1 MSSHF
6 TRRTFLTSAAGGA
19 SLAAAGPALA
29 VTGPGVETATMPLR
43 PLGKT
48 GRMVSIIGFGGG
60 SRYLLQ
66 EDLEVAERMIHRAIE
81 LGINYFDTGHSYL
94 KGEVRESQ
102 QRYGR
107 FLIPSHRK
115 QITLS
120 TKLNARDA
128 ETAKKQLDETLNDL
142 KTDRIDI
149 LHFHGL
155 AKTEEIDQIVSK
167 TGALGAYRKWKD
179 QGVIG
184 AIGVTGHQNSKVI
197 LEAMK
202 RIDPDCVM
210 CPQNPGHDQKPGHP
224 MYPGDGFASD
234 VIPYALNHGIGLLAM
249 KILAQG
255 NLIGRGGITP
265 EELIRYALTLP
276 LAAVVIGMPSLEV
289 VESCA
294 RVARAIEPMPEELRD
309 KLRKKVASAATDG
322 TLMYLANGYI
332 DGQGVVPSG
341 RRASPLA

>member
-19 SLAAAGPALA
+19 SLAAAGPALTA
-29 VTGPGVETATMPLR
+29 AGPGIEAPTMPLR

-48 GRMVSIIGFGGG
+48 GRMVSIVGFGGG

-94 KGEVRESQ
+94 KGQVRESQ
-102 QRYGR
+102 RRYGQ
-107 FLIPSHRK
+107 FLVPRYRK
-115 QITLS
+115 RITLS
-120 TKLNARDA
+120 TKLDARDA
-128 ETAKKQLDETLNDL
+128 ETAKTQLEETLNDL
-142 KTDRIDI
+142 KTDHIDI

-155 AKTEEIDQIVSK
+155 ASIEEIDQIVSK
-167 TGALGAYRKWKD
+167 AGALEAFRKWKD

-184 AIGVTGHQNSKVI
+184 AIGVTGHQDSKVI
-197 LEAMK
+197 LDAMK
-202 RIDPDCVM
+202 RIAPDCVM

-224 MYPGDGFASD
+224 MYPGVDFAGD
-234 VIPYALNHGIGLLAM
+234 VIPYALDHGIGLLAM

-255 NLIGRGGITP
+255 NLIGRGGITA

-276 LAAVVIGMPSLEV
+276 LDAVVIGMPSLEV

-294 RVARAIEPMPEELRD
+294 RIARTIEPMPEELRD
-309 KLRKKVASAATDG
+309 TLRKKVASTATEG
-322 TLMYLANGYI
+322 TYPYLANGYI
-332 DGQGVVPSG
+332 DGRGIVTPS
-341 RRASPLA
+341 

>member
-1 MSSHF
+1 MNSHL

-19 SLAAAGPALA
+19 SLAAAGPALSA
-29 VTGPGVETATMPLR
+29 SPGIETSTMPLR

-66 EDLEVAERMIHRAIE
+66 EDLEVAERMIQRAIE

-94 KGEVRESQ
+94 KGQVRESQ

-107 FLIPSHRK
+107 FLIPRYRK
-115 QITLS
+115 RITLS

-128 ETAKKQLDETLNDL
+128 ETVKKQLEETLDDL

-155 AKTEEIDQIVSK
+155 AKIEEIDQIVSK
-167 TGALGAYRKWKD
+167 AGALEVFRRWKD
-179 QGVIG
+179 QRVIG
-184 AIGVTGHQNSKVI
+184 AIGVTGHQDSKVI

-202 RIDPDCVM
+202 RISPDCVM

-224 MYPGDGFASD
+224 MYPGVDFAGD
-234 VIPYALNHGIGLLAM
+234 VIPYALDHGIGLLAM
-249 KILAQG
+249 KVLAQG

-276 LAAVVIGMPSLEV
+276 LDAVVIGMPSLDV

-294 RVARAIEPMPEELRD
+294 RIARTIEPMPEELRD
-309 KLRKKVASAATDG
+309 KLRQKVASAATEG
-322 TLMYLANGYI
+322 TYPYLADGYI
-332 DGQGVVPSG
+332 DGRGVATS
-341 RRASPLA
+341 

>member
-29 VTGPGVETATMPLR
+29 SAGSTMETAAMPLR

-48 GRMVSIIGFGGG
+48 GRMVSIVGFGGG

-81 LGINYFDTGHSYL
+81 LGINYFDTGHSYR

-107 FLIPSHRK
+107 FLVPRYRK
-115 QITLS
+115 RITLA

-128 ETAKKQLDETLNDL
+128 ETAKTQLEETLNDL
-142 KTDRIDI
+142 KTDHIDI

-155 AKTEEIDQIVSK
+155 ARPEEIDQIVSK
-167 TGALGAYRKWKD
+167 GGALEAFRKWKD
-179 QGVIG
+179 EGVIG
-184 AIGVTGHQNSKVI
+184 AIGLTGHQHSKVI
-197 LEAMK
+197 LDGMK
-202 RIDPDCVM
+202 RIEPDCVM

-224 MYPGDGFASD
+224 MYPGAGFAGD
-234 VIPYALNHGIGLLAM
+234 VIPYALDHGIGLLAM

-255 NLIGRGGITP
+255 NLIGRGGITA

-276 LAAVVIGMPSLEV
+276 LDAVVIGMPSLEV
-289 VESCA
+289 AESCA
-294 RVARAIEPMPEELRD
+294 RIARTIEPMPEELRD

-322 TLMYLANGYI
+322 TLMYLADGYI
-332 DGQGVVPSG
+332 DGRGVVVS
-341 RRASPLA
+341 